1 MAVGKWVCYLVY
13 NGVLNCFANGFGD
26 FLDFWNTIDQVYS
39 MALLNWNDG
48 FYNNWGIQAVF
59 RNNFV
64 ARSGDGFMVSSV
76 CNWSSNWSS
85 NWSNGCVV
93 ESVESIK
100 FAFTALLGFTF
111 VNDMCCG
118 KGGGSNASA
127 VLASNLY
134 ALLFVFDV
142 LSSDILGFTNMID
155 SWSTDLGLNFIMF
168 NLAVWCKS

>member
-1 MAVGKWVCYLVY
+1 MVY

-26 FLDFWNTIDQVYS
+26 FLGFWNAIDQVYC

-64 ARSGDGFMVSSV
+64 ARSGDGFMVGSV

-85 NWSNGCVV
+85 NWSNCGVV
-93 ESVESIK
+93 ESVESVK
-100 FAFTALLGFTF
+100 FAFTVLLFSVTF
-111 VNDMCCG
+111 GNDMCNRCCG
-118 KGGGSNASA
+118 NGGGSNASA
-127 VLASNLY
+127 VLASNFN

-142 LSSDILGFTNMID
+142 LSSDILGFTNMVD

-168 NLAVWCKS
+168 NLAVWGKS